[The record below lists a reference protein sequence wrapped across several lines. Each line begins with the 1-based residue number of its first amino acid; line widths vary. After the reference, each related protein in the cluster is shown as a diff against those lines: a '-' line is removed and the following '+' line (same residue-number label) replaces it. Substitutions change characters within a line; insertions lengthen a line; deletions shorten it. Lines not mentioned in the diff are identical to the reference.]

1 MIEYA
6 IQTND
11 LCKYY
16 SDQPALHKVNLN
28 IPAAGISAIVGS
40 NGAGK
45 STLFRV
51 LLGLLK
57 PTSGTS
63 TILNCN
69 SQQLTSEIRQNV
81 GLVNEEHALPA
92 WLKVSVLAD
101 MHRSMY
107 VNWDESL
114 YQDVV
119 SNFNVSPKQ
128 KISQLSRGERAGVNL
143 AMALAQQPKVLI
155 LDEPTLGLDV
165 VAKRCFLES
174 LLFSREQNDCAIV
187 YCSHIM
193 EEIERVADYLIVM
206 EQGEIKNQS
215 PPEEFVQRVGYWIA
229 QYNELTPKFDQL
241 PGILNCQCIEGEYH
255 LIVLD
260 QAEQFKQALL
270 KSGASHVY
278 SAPINLDKAVNGF
291 LAKNHI
297 SNKKRSAA

>member
-1 MIEYA
+1 MTEYV
-6 IQTND
+6 IQTNE

-16 SDQPALHKVNLN
+16 GDKPALHKVNLK
-28 IPAAGISAIVGS
+28 IPSDGISAIVGS

-51 LLGLLK
+51 LLGLLQ
-57 PTSGTS
+57 PSAGSS
-63 TILNCN
+63 TVLGCD
-69 SQQLTSEIRQNV
+69 SQSLTSEVRQHI

-92 WLKVSVLAD
+92 WLQVRVLAD

-107 VNWDESL
+107 SNWDEAL
-114 YQDVV
+114 YQSVLG
-119 SNFNVSPKQ
+119 NFNVTANQ
-128 KISQLSRGERAGVNL
+128 KIAQLSRGERAGVNL

-174 LLFSREQNDCAIV
+174 LLFSREQSECAIV

-206 EQGEIKNQS
+206 EQGEVKNQS
-215 PPEEFVQRVGYWIA
+215 PPEDFVQRVGYWVA
-229 QYNELTPKFDQL
+229 EFGQNQPDLGAM
-241 PGILNCQCIEGEYH
+241 PGILSSQLIEGEYH
-255 LIVLD
+255 ITALD
-260 QAEQFKQALL
+260 QGDVFKQSLQAA
-270 KSGASHVY
+270 GAISVY
-278 SAPINLDKAVNGF
+278 PAPVNLDKAINGF

-297 SNKKRSAA
+297 SNQKRSAA